1 MDKDEICALL
11 ATLGRVLNSLK
22 LLEVKTSDEELE
34 SIVMRAFLEAHLDYR
49 KGMTTYE
56 VKGIPHV
63 SSMLL
68 KCLAIGSTYYL
79 CTPYWVSC

>member
-1 MDKDEICALL
+1 MDKDEICTLL

-22 LLEVKTSDEELE
+22 LLQVKTSAEELE

-56 VKGIPHV
+56 VTGV
-63 SSMLL
+63 SVTNSMLL
-68 KCLAIGSTYYL
+68 KLSYN
-79 CTPYWVSC
+79 W

>member
-1 MDKDEICALL
+1 MRSQFLDKDEICTLL

-22 LLEVKTSDEELE
+22 LLQVKTSAEELE

-56 VKGIPHV
+56 VTGV
-63 SSMLL
+63 SVTNSMLL
-68 KCLAIGSTYYL
+68 KLSYN
-79 CTPYWVSC
+79 W

>member
-1 MDKDEICALL
+1 MRSQFLDKDEICTLL

-22 LLEVKTSDEELE
+22 LLQVKASAEELE

-56 VKGIPHV
+56 VTGV
-63 SSMLL
+63 SVTNSMLL
-68 KCLAIGSTYYL
+68 KLSYN
-79 CTPYWVSC
+79 W